1 MTQSLKETQSPD
13 ANDEQSSG
21 VGRGRLVQSAA
32 SERRGGE
39 LESAG
44 ERKRGFGDLLKKTFK
59 ASVEQ
64 PAPPAAVD
72 PGSGQGTAAAIDP
85 NADIWKAVVLFT
97 FAGNNEDEINITEN
111 EQVGKSLR
119 AAGLVLVPRWIS
131 W

>member
-1 MTQSLKETQSPD
+1 M
-13 ANDEQSSG
+13 
-21 VGRGRLVQSAA
+21 GRGRLVWSAA

-44 ERKRGFGDLLKKTFK
+44 EIKRIWGFLILKKKTFK
-59 ASVEQ
+59 ASVDQ

-111 EQVGKSLR
+111 EQVGEYK
-119 AAGLVLVPRWIS
+119 
-131 W
+131 